1 MKFRFKA
8 FKDNKII
15 EKKIN
20 AESEASV
27 LSFLK
32 ENQYFPIEIKKVDNE
47 SFSQFSAVFDRAN
60 FNDVVTFTRQIAIM
74 LNAGL
79 TLIDSLAIL
88 RKQTTKQSYLH
99 LLEDIDKEIRSG
111 NSLSDALNKHRNLFS
126 NLYIALVK
134 SGEASGKLNEIL
146 SRLADNLE
154 KQREFRGKITSAL
167 IYPVIIIISMV
178 GVMFVMVTFVIPKL
192 LNLYKDF
199 NIELPFTTKIL
210 IAISSILTKTWPI
223 ILILLFVS
231 LPLIKKIADLP
242 PVRYKIDYYL
252 LRLPLFGRIIQMAA
266 LVDSTRTLAILTN
279 SGISI
284 LDSLSIVTDISENVI
299 YKKTFENI
307 YKQIEKGGSLGEAF
321 ERAEIFPP
329 ILVQMV
335 TVGEETGH
343 LDETLNKISRYF
355 EMESEIAVKAAT
367 SMVEPLI
374 LVVLG
379 LGVGFLVMSVI
390 TPIYNL
396 TTSFK

>member
-8 FKDNKII
+8 LKDNKII
-15 EKKIN
+15 EKKIE

-32 ENQYFPIEIKKVDNE
+32 ENQYFPIEIKKIENE
-47 SFSQFSAVFDRAN
+47 SFSYLSPFFDRVN
-60 FNDVVTFTRQIAIM
+60 FNDIVMFTRQIAMM

-79 TLIDSLAIL
+79 TLIDSFTIL
-88 RKQTTKQSYLH
+88 KKQTTKQSYLR

-111 NSLSDALNKHRNLFS
+111 NSLSSALKKHRNLFS
-126 NLYIALVK
+126 NLYIALVR

-146 SRLADNLE
+146 SKLADNLE
-154 KQREFRGKITSAL
+154 KQREFKGKITSAL
-167 IYPVIIIISMV
+167 IYPIIIIIAMI

-199 NIELPFTTKIL
+199 NIELPITTKIL
-210 IAISSILTKTWPI
+210 IAISSVLTKTWPI
-223 ILILLFVS
+223 ILVLLFVS
-231 LPLIKKIADLP
+231 LPLIRKIINLP

-252 LRLPLFGRIIQMAA
+252 LRLPIFGRIIQMAA

-284 LDSLSIVTDISENVI
+284 LDSLNIIIDISDNII

-307 YKQIEKGGSLGEAF
+307 YKQVEKGSSLGEAF
-321 ERAEIFPP
+321 EKEEIFPP
-329 ILVQMV
+329 ILVQMI

-367 SMVEPLI
+367 SMIEPLI